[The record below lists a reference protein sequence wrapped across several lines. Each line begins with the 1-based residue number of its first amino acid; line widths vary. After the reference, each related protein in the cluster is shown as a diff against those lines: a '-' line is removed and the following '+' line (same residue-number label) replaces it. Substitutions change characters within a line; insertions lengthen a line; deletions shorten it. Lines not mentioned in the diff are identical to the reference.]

1 MIKAKSIYIHI
12 PFCKSKCPYCDFA
25 SWAGKENLIEK
36 YFDALIKEIRT
47 KSEAYISLHNNE
59 KKLANIKT
67 IFIGG
72 GTPSLIEPTFY
83 KRLFDEL
90 KKYFILDNDCEITL
104 ELNPG
109 STREDYLKG
118 YKKLGINRI
127 SIGAQ
132 SFNEEILKIL
142 GRKHSIEDTIK
153 AINLTKDAG
162 FENFSL
168 DLIYNVPEMTKNI
181 WEETIN
187 EVILLKPKHISA
199 YSLIIE
205 PNTPF
210 ENIYKD
216 PNLLPTDD
224 FSYELYLM
232 LCNVLKKEGFIH
244 YEISNFAKV
253 GYESKHNLTYW
264 HANEYF
270 AFGISAHRFLNG
282 LRTNNTGN
290 LEEYI
295 NHPCI
300 ETIIDFKYD
309 QKFEQLMLQSR
320 LQKGFNKNLINKVS
334 KKTNDELSVILG
346 ELSKNGLIEL
356 LEDNVSLTEKGM
368 YLNNEILLRLM

>member
-25 SWAGKENLIEK
+25 SWASKESLIET
-36 YFDALIKEIRT
+36 YFDALISEIKT
-47 KSEAYISLHNNE
+47 KSEAYCHLPVIN
-59 KKLANIKT
+59 T

-72 GTPSLIEPTFY
+72 GTPSLIKPALYEKLFRELNKFY
-83 KRLFDEL
+83 KFD
-90 KKYFILDNDCEITL
+90 KNCEITL

-109 STREDYLKG
+109 TAKEDYLSG

-132 SFNEEILKIL
+132 SFNEEILKTL

-168 DLIYNVPEMTKNI
+168 DLIYSVPGMTKNI
-181 WEETIN
+181 WEETIKKA
-187 EVILLKPKHISA
+187 LSFQPKHLSA

-216 PNLLPTDD
+216 PHSLPSDD

-232 LCNVLKKEGFIH
+232 LCNILNKEDFIH
-244 YEISNFAKV
+244 YEISNFAKSDYV
-253 GYESKHNLTYW
+253 SNHNLTYW
-264 HANEYF
+264 HGDEYF
-270 AFGISAHRFLNG
+270 AFGVSAHRFLNG
-282 LRTNNTGN
+282 LRTSNTRN

-295 NHPCI
+295 EHPCV
-300 ETIIDFKYD
+300 ENIIDFKSD
-309 QKFEQLMLQSR
+309 EGFEKIMLQSR
-320 LQKGFNKNLINKVS
+320 LKKGFNISLINKVS
-334 KKTNDELSVILG
+334 KKNNAELSIILND
-346 ELSKNGLIEL
+346 LSKNGFIEL

-368 YLNNEILLRLM
+368 YLNNEILLRLV